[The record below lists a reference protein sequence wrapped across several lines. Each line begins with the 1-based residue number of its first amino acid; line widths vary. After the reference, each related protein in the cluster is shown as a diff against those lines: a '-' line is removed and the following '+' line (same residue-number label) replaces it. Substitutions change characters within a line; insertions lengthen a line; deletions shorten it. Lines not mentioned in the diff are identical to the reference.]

1 MRMYR
6 VRDEDKARET
16 PRQKAR
22 TAMPERDLEWPG
34 KRRRSG
40 LWLEEEG
47 SVSWLCEEAVAA
59 MEERRGCSNEEGEE
73 FHPVDLMGCDMFE
86 DGN

>member
-1 MRMYR
+1 MYK
-6 VRDEDKARET
+6 VRSEDKVRET

-40 LWLEEEG
+40 LELEEER
-47 SVSWLCEEAVAA
+47 SVAWFCEEVVVVV
-59 MEERRGCSNEEGEE
+59 EERR
-73 FHPVDLMGCDMFE
+73 
-86 DGN
+86 